1 MSFVKVRLDIA
12 DNIYAELVK
21 RAQQDDTTFD
31 EQIVPSIKGA
41 LQVLKEKSAPKRK
54 AR

>member
-1 MSFVKVRLDIA
+1 MSFVKVRLDIP
-12 DNIYAELVK
+12 DNVYAEPVK
-21 RAQQDDTTFD
+21 SAQQDATTFD

-41 LQVLKEKSAPKRK
+41 LQLLQEKSPPKRK